1 MEKNKL
7 TLIEERF
14 LILNK
19 KFNDDESILFENNY
33 LDENIKILNEL
44 KKIG

>member
-19 KFNDDESILFENNY
+19 KFNDDESILLENNY
-33 LDENIKILNEL
+33 LDETIKILNEL